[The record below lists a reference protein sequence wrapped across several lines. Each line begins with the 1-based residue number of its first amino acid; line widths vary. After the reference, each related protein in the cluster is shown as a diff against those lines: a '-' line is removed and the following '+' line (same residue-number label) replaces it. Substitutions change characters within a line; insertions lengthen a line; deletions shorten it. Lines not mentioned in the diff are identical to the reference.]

1 MSTQK
6 MTIAACIA
14 TLSATLLAS
23 NANAADC
30 ADMTS
35 NQLLAAIERGQ
46 CEVVST
52 NVQNST
58 KIIVEDNYIRTTSG
72 ERGGRSSGKA
82 GGGYGY

>member
-1 MSTQK
+1 MFTPK
-6 MTIAACIA
+6 MTIAASIA
-14 TLSATLLAS
+14 VLSATLLAS

-30 ADMTS
+30 ADLTS

-58 KIIVEDNYIRTTSG
+58 KIVNKDEYIRTT
-72 ERGGRSSGKA
+72 GGDRTRSAGKA